1 LLTEEA
7 KRARLWRMK
16 ATATSCLVVA
26 GGLYALG
33 LQLEGTAAGYLT
45 AGAEAAMIGGLADW
59 FAVTA
64 LFRHPLRLPLPH
76 TAIIPRQKDELAL
89 RLGEYVT
96 SEFLTPAAVVAQ
108 LERRDVVERLADH
121 LADETQAARLAR
133 EVVASTAV
141 VLDHL
146 PDEDVVAWVQVMLR
160 RDLERREYAPVLGR
174 LMERA
179 VAGEVQRPLVD
190 LVAGRSHRYL
200 STHREELLPG
210 LRDYLEQHHPVLDFI
225 VTDRRLLRVLD
236 SVAETLSRVERDHRH
251 PLRVWLN
258 GLLADLARGMQHDP
272 ATRDAL
278 QQVLLELLDDPLAQA
293 ALHDLVADGL
303 ASLRSTLADPDEAL
317 LARSAALVSRLGQRL
332 SEDEALRERIR
343 RTVAEVVADLVD
355 RYGGQLTELIHAQVV
370 ERDATVMSK
379 RIELE
384 VGRDLQYIRLN
395 GTAVGAL
402 AGLAIHAIT
411 LATT

>member
-1 LLTEEA
+1 
-7 KRARLWRMK
+7 MK
-16 ATATSCLVVA
+16 TTATACLVGA

-33 LQLEGTAAGYLT
+33 LQLDGTAAGYLT
-45 AGAEAAMIGGLADW
+45 AGAEAAMVGGLADW

-64 LFRHPLRLPLPH
+64 LFRRPLRLPLPH
-76 TAIIPRQKDELAL
+76 TALIPRQKDELAL

-96 SEFLTPAAVVAQ
+96 SEFLTPQAVVAQ
-108 LERRDVVERLADH
+108 LEKRDLVERLAGY
-121 LADETQAARLAR
+121 LADQEHAARLAR
-133 EVVASTAV
+133 EVVANAAI

-146 PDEDVVAWVQVMLR
+146 PDEDVVATVTLLLR
-160 RDLERREYAPVLGR
+160 NDLERRAYAPVLGR

-200 STHREELLPG
+200 RAHREQLLPG
-210 LRDYLEQHHPVLDFI
+210 LRDYLEQHHPVLDFL

-236 SVAETLSRVERDHRH
+236 SVADTLVRVESDQRH

-258 GLLADLARGMQHDP
+258 GLLADLARALQDDP
-272 ATRDAL
+272 KTQEAL

-293 ALHDLVADGL
+293 ALHELVADAL
-303 ASLRSTLADPDEAL
+303 AALRSAVADPDQEL
-317 LARSAALVSRLGQRL
+317 LDRAAALVVRVARRVSDDA
-332 SEDEALRERIR
+332 ELRERVR
-343 RTVAEVVADLVD
+343 RTVADLVTDLVD
-355 RYGGQLTELIHAQVV
+355 RYGDQLTELIHAQVV
-370 ERDATVMSK
+370 ERDATVMSE

-402 AGLAIHAIT
+402 AGLAIHAVT
-411 LATT
+411 VATT